1 MDSTPKLD
9 PEELKRIHEASSF
22 IHCNTKRGEP
32 EWIWK
37 GRQKGFE
44 RYQAGML
51 EEHLRDLLFE
61 PEVNVERDAFA
72 LAVKIIRGDAEFT
85 SDELQLQ
92 ANEPELLEKTLREL
106 KEWLSKQTL

>member
-1 MDSTPKLD
+1 MGSTPKLD

-22 IHCNTKRGEP
+22 IHNNTMRGEP

-44 RYQAGML
+44 RIRAGML

-61 PEVNVERDAFA
+61 PEKDVRKLVFA
-72 LAVKIIRGDAEFT
+72 LAVKIIKGDAEFT
-85 SDELQLQ
+85 PEELQLQ
-92 ANEPELLEKTLREL
+92 ANEPEELEKTLREL
-106 KEWLSKQTL
+106 NEWLSKRT